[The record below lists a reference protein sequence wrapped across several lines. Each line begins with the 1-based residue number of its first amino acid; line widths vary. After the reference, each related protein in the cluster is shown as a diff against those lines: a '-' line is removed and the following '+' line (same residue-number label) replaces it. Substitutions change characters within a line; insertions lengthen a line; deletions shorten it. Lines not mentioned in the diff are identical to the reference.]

1 MVPHKPG
8 TPQLMKQMNRAMV
21 IDILTKIGPVS
32 QTYICELTGL
42 SRATVST
49 IVSELRKEEL
59 ILEVDRLSSKS
70 GRRRV
75 LLELNAEAGYV
86 IGIDLGGTKM
96 AGAVTN
102 LRGKVILRLKEST
115 NAKAGPEAVFES
127 LVQFIKRLITESKV
141 EHRKVKGVGIGVPGI
156 VVNKGT
162 VQWAPALNWKDFPL
176 ANELKRYLDFP
187 VYVENDVNLQALGE
201 YWYGSG
207 QGVDVLVCL
216 AIGTGLG
223 AGIIING
230 QLFTGTH
237 QAAGEVC
244 NMVANISQL
253 GKNYPGFGFL
263 ESQASGNALATRF
276 ADICPSAPDNIDAE
290 YVFER
295 ARNGDS
301 QAVAVI
307 DDFTRHLALAI
318 VGIAT
323 VLDPGLI
330 VLGGGVAQGADL
342 FLSQLEAYASPV
354 LQVMPRLVT
363 TQLGAEAGVM
373 GAVALT
379 LHNTN
384 EDPLRSITS

>member
-127 LVQFIKRLITESKV
+127 LVQFIKRLITES
-141 EHRKVKGVGIGVPGI
+141 IG
-156 VVNKGT
+156 K
-162 VQWAPALNWKDFPL
+162 
-176 ANELKRYLDFP
+176 LK
-187 VYVENDVNLQALGE
+187 E
-201 YWYGSG
+201 
-207 QGVDVLVCL
+207 
-216 AIGTGLG
+216 
-223 AGIIING
+223 
-230 QLFTGTH
+230 
-237 QAAGEVC
+237 
-244 NMVANISQL
+244 
-253 GKNYPGFGFL
+253 
-263 ESQASGNALATRF
+263 
-276 ADICPSAPDNIDAE
+276 
-290 YVFER
+290 
-295 ARNGDS
+295 
-301 QAVAVI
+301 
-307 DDFTRHLALAI
+307 
-318 VGIAT
+318 
-323 VLDPGLI
+323 
-330 VLGGGVAQGADL
+330 
-342 FLSQLEAYASPV
+342 
-354 LQVMPRLVT
+354 
-363 TQLGAEAGVM
+363 
-373 GAVALT
+373 
-379 LHNTN
+379 
-384 EDPLRSITS
+384 